1 MAEKGSGSNNRRQY
15 NEVILSKDKVEE
27 LPILPSE
34 NHVISIEDE
43 MKLTWNQY
51 IGVKEPPISKC
62 QGLPTVT
69 HKDYTDPS
77 EAGLGWSFV
86 TDEKGTSNSGFLVTE
101 ELKESD
107 EENYEDHSKED
118 GQEGIVMP
126 KENSS
131 TTGSLLCR
139 LNAEGYSVVELN
151 MSSREC
157 GTGIISD
164 EVRATY
170 SSHKDTGLSKT
181 NNNYKEV
188 ISLVSQKGHPYVQN
202 CDLPPS
208 QTTFSWKG
216 PLSRCDGSSLKM
228 EKPSS
233 SLSSDKLLMEALIR
247 LNEPSSSEKTCLPTL
262 STLLGT
268 SDPTPFF
275 DHSLS
280 NTSRPLTIPS
290 AFPQLSNANRQDKLH
305 TVAS

>member
-1 MAEKGSGSNNRRQY
+1 MAEKGSGSNNHRQY

-27 LPILPSE
+27 LPILPTE
-34 NHVISIEDE
+34 NCVISIGGELN
-43 MKLTWNQY
+43 LTWNQY
-51 IGVKEPPISKC
+51 VGLEEPPISKC

-77 EAGLGWSFV
+77 EEGFTWSFV

-107 EENYEDHSKED
+107 VENYDDHSKED
-118 GQEGIVMP
+118 GQEGIIMT
-126 KENSS
+126 KEDSS

-139 LNAEGYSVVELN
+139 SNAEGYSVVELN

-164 EVRATY
+164 ELRTTY
-170 SSHKDTGLSKT
+170 SSHKDTVFSKT

-208 QTTFSWKG
+208 QSSFSWKEPSSG
-216 PLSRCDGSSLKM
+216 CDGSSLKM
-228 EKPSS
+228 EKPSFAFS
-233 SLSSDKLLMEALIR
+233 ADKLLMEALIC
-247 LNEPSSSEKTCLPTL
+247 LNEPSSSEKTRLPTW

-268 SDPTPFF
+268 SDPTSFF

-280 NTSRPLTIPS
+280 NTSRPVAIPS
-290 AFPQLSNANRQDKLH
+290 AFPQSSNANRQDKLC